1 MWELSDANLL
11 KAKPQ
16 WVATISS
23 ATQLFELLEEWG
35 VEHVQEWGGEQHVGA
50 KFEPAELPQAGDGE
64 GQRHGGLQRREDG
77 GRGGAADDGQAS
89 HQTGRR
95 TLEKGGKETF
105 IVLWRDQFKIFSLSF
120 LRCKCFPRYC
130 QVAKNVD
137 DTKEAKV
144 EDRSPWKD
152 LSTAIM
158 EERWK

>member
-16 WVATISS
+16 RVATISS

-35 VEHVQEWGGEQHVGA
+35 IEHVQEWGGEQHVRA

-77 GRGGAADDGQAS
+77 GRGGATDDGQAS
-89 HQTGRR
+89 HQAGRR

-105 IVLWRDQFKIFSLSF
+105 IVLWRDQFKFSQKKDFLSQ
-120 LRCKCFPRYC
+120 FPEV
-130 QVAKNVD
+130 QMF
-137 DTKEAKV
+137 
-144 EDRSPWKD
+144 P
-152 LSTAIM
+152 
-158 EERWK
+158 